1 MELKNFEKD
10 WTHKKVTI
18 TDIRKL
24 YQLFIFTIDIVT
36 IEGPLFVNE
45 QIFYNVLKSY
55 YMTLKEDFTRSQIL
69 DVKWNMYIT
78 KGYYI
83 KLNESGEVVKHNQ
96 DENKY
101 YVSYLEICGALG
113 TFCSVYRDKE

>member
-83 KLNESGEVVKHNQ
+83 KITKDGYVDKI
-96 DENKY
+96 DGDPNKN
-101 YVSYLEICGALG
+101 YVSYLEVDGYLG
-113 TFCSVYRDKE
+113 TFHSIYKERK